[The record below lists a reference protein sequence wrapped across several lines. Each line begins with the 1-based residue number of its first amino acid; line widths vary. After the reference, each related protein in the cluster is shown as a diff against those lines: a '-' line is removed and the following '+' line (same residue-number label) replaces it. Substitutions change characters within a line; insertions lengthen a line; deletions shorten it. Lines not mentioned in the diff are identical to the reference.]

1 LGAQPRGGGALL
13 KIRKDA
19 TWRSATDAENVE
31 IAYQITSPHDPT
43 LRNVCVCLLQK
54 PLDGGIDYCKRKVN
68 QMADNLK
75 EIQKVRACIPAFL

>member
-1 LGAQPRGGGALL
+1 
-13 KIRKDA
+13 
-19 TWRSATDAENVE
+19 
-31 IAYQITSPHDPT
+31 
-43 LRNVCVCLLQK
+43 LQK